1 MAILHP
7 SVSPRLGRR
16 TPAYLLLCVALAA
29 PLRAQSLKV
38 DASLP
43 ELRARATQDS
53 LDPAA
58 QYNLAMAYMGKK
70 QFSQA
75 EASLQS
81 ALAIDPRFAE
91 AQLALAVARERNE
104 DYWRQ
109 QKGDSAQRAAARQT
123 RLLYQRAFLIDPF
136 VDVRLM
142 ALLYRL
148 SSGWNSYLDA
158 LKAFVEGRYPEAYRG
173 LGEQIDDL
181 PKGQPR
187 DSAGEALLWLHA
199 LAAVQVKEY
208 PAAEEDIQALIRLAS
223 RPSQK
228 DSVDTEPLDANEY
241 RYMLAALK
249 QRTGAAAE
257 ALQLYQEVLEAD
269 VSNYMAH
276 VQMARI
282 QEEAKNWPAAVAER
296 RRAAEVNPED
306 ASLLTDLGVTLG
318 RSGDFAGAVEV
329 LRQASAANPRD
340 VRPLFWLGIAEM
352 QLNNR
357 DAAREAFT
365 KFMTAAPSRYDAQV
379 AVAKQKLAALQ

>member
-1 MAILHP
+1 LA
-7 SVSPRLGRR
+7 
-16 TPAYLLLCVALAA
+16 LLLCCVAFAA
-29 PLRAQSLKV
+29 PLHAQSLKV
-38 DASLP
+38 EATLS
-43 ELRARATQDS
+43 ELQARATRDS

-58 QYNLAMAYMGKK
+58 HYNLAMAYMAKK
-70 QFSQA
+70 QFPQA
-75 EASLQS
+75 EQSLQT
-81 ALAIDPRFAE
+81 ALIIDPRFAE
-91 AQLALAVARERNE
+91 AQLALAVARDRNE
-104 DYWRQ
+104 AYWRQ
-109 QKGDSAQRAAARQT
+109 QKGDSAKRAAARQT

-142 ALLYRL
+142 ALLYHVPA
-148 SSGWNSYLDA
+148 GWNSYLDA
-158 LKAFVEGRYPEAYRG
+158 VKAFVEGRYPEAYRG
-173 LGEQIDDL
+173 LGNQIDDL
-181 PKGQPR
+181 PDHQPR
-187 DSAGEALLWLHA
+187 DSAGESLLWLHA

-208 PAAEEDIQALIRLAS
+208 AAAEEDIQALIRLAS
-223 RPSQK
+223 RPSEK
-228 DSVDTEPLDANEY
+228 DSVDTEPLDVNEY

-249 QRTGAAAE
+249 QRNGAAAE

-282 QEEAKNWPAAVAER
+282 QEDAKNWTAAVAER
-296 RRAAEVNPED
+296 RRAVDVNPED

-340 VRPLFWLGIAEM
+340 VRPLFWLGIAEI

-365 KFMTAAPSRYDAQV
+365 RFVAVAPSRQDAQV
-379 AVAKQKLAALQ
+379 AVAKQRLAALQ

>member
-1 MAILHP
+1 MIPPRPGAYGLVRRLRP
-7 SVSPRLGRR
+7 TLLVRSV
-16 TPAYLLLCVALAA
+16 AMAA
-29 PLRAQSLKV
+29 PLGAQSLKM

-43 ELRARATQDS
+43 ELQARATQDS

-58 QYNLAMAYMGKK
+58 HYNLAMAYMEKK
-70 QFSQA
+70 QCAQA
-75 EASLQS
+75 EASLRT

-91 AQLALAVARERNE
+91 AQLALAVARDRNDE
-104 DYWRQ
+104 YWHQ
-109 QKGDSAQRAAARQT
+109 QKGDSARRAAARET

-136 VDVRLM
+136 VDVRLL
-142 ALLYRL
+142 ALLYRVPAGMSL
-148 SSGWNSYLDA
+148 YLDA
-158 LKAFVEGRYPEAYRG
+158 IKAFVEGRYPEAYRG
-173 LGEQIDDL
+173 LGTQIDDR
-181 PKGQPR
+181 PRRQPR
-187 DSAGEALLWLHA
+187 DSAGESLLWLHA

-208 PAAEEDIQALIRLAS
+208 VVAAEDIQALIRLAS

-228 DSVDTEPLDANEY
+228 DSVNAEPLDANEY

-249 QRTGAAAE
+249 QRNGALAE
-257 ALQLYQEVLEAD
+257 ALQLYQDVLEAD

-282 QEEAKNWPAAVAER
+282 QEEAQNWPSAVAER
-296 RRAAEVNPED
+296 RRATEVNPDD

-318 RSGDFAGAVEV
+318 RTGEFAGAVDV

-352 QLNNR
+352 QLNNW

-365 KFMTAAPSRYDAQV
+365 RFVAVAPSRQEAQV